1 MGRETNLLVNALLDI
16 NTRSSAAALAMVKI
30 DSEVNPADS
39 VLDIC
44 VVKDDVGA
52 LPAKLQSNLLQVA
65 VCGSFHDEPAD
76 NGGACEC
83 NLIDVHVGGDR
94 SPGNSP
100 DTRDS
105 VDDTR
110 RETSFLDKSGSD
122 ETAQWCLLRCL
133 DDNYIAGGDGRTDLP
148 GPHEQW
154 EIPSMSFLADVHVCE
169 INWETYG
176 IICPQTPMGSCL
188 V

>member
-1 MGRETNLLVNALLDI
+1 MNYPILLTLVQTNLGRETNLIVNAILDI
-16 NTRSSAAALAMVKI
+16 NTGSSAAALAMVKI
-30 DSEVNPADS
+30 DSEVDPADS

-44 VVKDDVGA
+44 VVEDDVGA

-65 VCGSFHDEPAD
+65 VCGSLQDEPAD
-76 NGGACEC
+76 NGGASEC
-83 NLIDVHVGGDR
+83 NFIDVHVGRDR

-100 DTRDS
+100 DTRNC

-122 ETAQWCLLRCL
+122 ETAQWCLLCCL

-148 GPHEQW
+148 GPHEQRK
-154 EIPSMSFLADVHVCE
+154 IPSMGFLADFHVCG
-169 INWETYG
+169 IN
-176 IICPQTPMGSCL
+176 
-188 V
+188 